1 MNCPTS
7 RQRRLKV
14 IDECWECYEDLPVTL
29 LQVVQQAPPGGV
41 KDGVEAR
48 HGLLTPPEAH
58 HLPVYA
64 EELHDVREEVSL
76 VLPARNGEE
85 EDESLMLGNE
95 VNLESDN
102 IDEKTER
109 NRLSQPDTP
118 ASLGFFPLVLG
129 SLSRAS
135 R

>member
-1 MNCPTS
+1 M
-7 RQRRLKV
+7 
-14 IDECWECYEDLPVTL
+14 TL
-29 LQVVQQAPPGGV
+29 LQVVQQAPPRGV
-41 KDGVEAR
+41 EDGVEAR

-76 VLPARNGEE
+76 VLPARDGEE
-85 EDESLMLGNE
+85 EDESLVLGND

-102 IDEKTER
+102 IDDKTDI
-109 NRLSQPDTP
+109 NRHSQPDTP
-118 ASLGFFPLVLG
+118 PSLGFFLLELG